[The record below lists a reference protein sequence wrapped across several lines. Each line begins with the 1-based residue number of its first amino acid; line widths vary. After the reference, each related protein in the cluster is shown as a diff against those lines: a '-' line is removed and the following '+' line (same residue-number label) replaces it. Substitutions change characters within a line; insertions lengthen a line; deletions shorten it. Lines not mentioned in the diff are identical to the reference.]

1 MKNRILGTCIGA
13 AAASL
18 ISLAAFSA
26 NAADLGG
33 DCCSD
38 LEERIAELESTTA
51 RKGNRKV
58 SLTVAGHVHQGILFW
73 DDGGESNAYITDVQ
87 NDQSNFSFSGDA
99 KVSSDMT
106 AGFSIVIRLQDS
118 LSGEVSQVDDD
129 TGLDPLLLWEANW
142 FLESERLGKV
152 TVGLA
157 SRVSDG
163 APERDLSEAGVAAY
177 AGVQD
182 IGGGM
187 ALRRSSNGAL
197 IDVGWGDIYS
207 HFNGDTANVVRYDT
221 APLAGFT
228 LSASWGEDDIWD
240 VGVNYEGQLGNFE
253 VAGAVAYT
261 ESTDGNGAAGDPG
274 EPDFAIVVGSLAV
287 RHTPTGLN
295 ALISAGQQSFDNA
308 VLDSDGITRNVSDA
322 KFVYA
327 KLGWIANLNSFGHTA
342 FYGEYGLF
350 EDFVS
355 AGADAGLVAQLDSPG
370 GTAVRITGNEA
381 TVWGLGVVQ
390 HIDAA
395 EMDIYIGYRRHE
407 AEFDL
412 VNGAGAAVNDA
423 DIEGFDTLIVGS
435 NISF

>member
-1 MKNRILGTCIGA
+1 MRPRVLRA
-13 AAASL
+13 AAAATAVSV
-18 ISLAAFSA
+18 LALSA
-26 NAADLGG
+26 PAVNAADLGG

-38 LEERIAELESTTA
+38 LEERVAELEATTA

-73 DDGGESNAYITDVQ
+73 DDGGESNVYITDVQ

-99 KVSSDMT
+99 AISPDWT
-106 AGFSIVIRLQDS
+106 AGFSMVIRLQDS
-118 LSGEVSQVDDD
+118 LSGEVSQDDDD
-129 TGLDPLLLWEANW
+129 TDLDPLLLWEANW
-142 FLESERLGKV
+142 FLESRRLGRV

-157 SRVSDG
+157 PRVSDG
-163 APERDLSEAGVAAY
+163 APEQDLSEAGVAAY

-187 ALRRSSNGAL
+187 ALRRSVDGSL

-207 HFNGDTANVVRYDT
+207 HFNGDTANIIRYDT
-221 APLAGFT
+221 PSLGGFT

-240 VGVNYEGQLGNFE
+240 VGANYEGKVGNFE
-253 VAGAVAYT
+253 IAVAIVYT

-274 EPDFAIVVGSLAV
+274 EPDFSIVVGSFAV
-287 RHTPTGLN
+287 RHEPTGIN
-295 ALISAGQQSFDNA
+295 ALISAGQQSFD
-308 VLDSDGITRNVSDA
+308 DSVVDADGITRNVSDA
-322 KFVYA
+322 KFIYA
-327 KLGWIANLNSFGHTA
+327 KLGWVANLNSLGHTA

-355 AGADAGLVAQLDSPG
+355 AGADAALVAQLNGAG
-370 GTAVRITGNEA
+370 GNAVRITGNEA

-395 EMDIYIGYRRHE
+395 EMDIYIGYRHHE

-412 VNGAGAAVNDA
+412 VNGAGASVADA
-423 DIEGFDTLIVGS
+423 SIDGFDTVIVGS